1 MYQDNLHIYLHSFQ
15 LFSGQEC
22 RSKFYIMVI
31 GPDNHYV
38 FFFFH
43 SFSISLC
50 QPDPA
55 PQGTKNSI
63 VGLHSRVKQL
73 HWTVADLP
81 GNSQHTNKGHPHEWI
96 NKPHSCIFEPGASAK
111 THWQRAHLPQQYN
124 SKRFL
129 RTGGITCS
137 LGSCALF
144 WQHGISILRFCFL
157 HAVYIW
163 WATKNW
169 VIKPK
174 NK

>member
-15 LFSGQEC
+15 LYSGQEC
-22 RSKFYIMVI
+22 RSRFYIMVI
-31 GPDNHYV
+31 GPENHFV

-43 SFSISLC
+43 SFSISLYP
-50 QPDPA
+50 PDPA

-73 HWTVADLP
+73 HWTVADLL

-111 THWQRAHLPQQYN
+111 THRQRAHLPQQYN
-124 SKRFL
+124 SKRFSAYKWNYMQF
-129 RTGGITCS
+129 GIMC
-137 LGSCALF
+137 
-144 WQHGISILRFCFL
+144 SILTAWHFNFSL

-163 WATKNW
+163 WATK
-169 VIKPK
+169 KSD
-174 NK
+174 